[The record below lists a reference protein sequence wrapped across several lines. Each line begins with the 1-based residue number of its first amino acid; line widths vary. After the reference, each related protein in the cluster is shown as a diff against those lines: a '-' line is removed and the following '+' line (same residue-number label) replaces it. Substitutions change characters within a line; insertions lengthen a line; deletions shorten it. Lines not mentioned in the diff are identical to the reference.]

1 MKVIHVFRSSRK
13 KMKSEK
19 IETNKYKNMNKNQS
33 IKEKSYVLRNYKHTH
48 NKLLRKMRTQILSY
62 NYPCVEIS
70 FFEKIV

>member
-19 IETNKYKNMNKNQS
+19 IETKLNKNQS

>member
-19 IETNKYKNMNKNQS
+19 IETKLNKNQS
-33 IKEKSYVLRNYKHTH
+33 IKEKRNYKHTH
-48 NKLLRKMRTQILSY
+48 NKLLRKMRTQIESY